1 MKKVLLGIGLSLL
14 LTSCYT
20 NRHTVGDGPIRSES
34 KVKYSK
40 SKDIYL
46 FWGFAQIGQA
56 SPRVPKTGNYMIRSR
71 FSLGDLIIGGLTLG
85 ILETRSVKVFVN
97 PEDETVKK

>member
-1 MKKVLLGIGLSLL
+1 MKNALLCLSLL

-20 NRHTVGDGPIRSES
+20 NRHTVGDGPVRNET

-40 SKDIYL
+40 SKDMYL

-56 SPRVPKTGNYMIRSR
+56 SPRVPKSGNYMIRSR
-71 FSLGDLIIGGLTLG
+71 FSIGDLLIGGLTAG
-85 ILETRSVKVFVN
+85 IVETRSVKVFVN
-97 PEDETVKK
+97 PEDLSLKK